1 MSNDYY
7 RSMASAYFTPNQ
19 NTASSLQLQS
29 IANQGR
35 PYLNYA
41 PLSDS
46 SWLVADKYGFDAPA
60 QMARL
65 NSLNGDAR
73 EQARADLKNVNYNL
87 WQDTDEAPNNEPSFW
102 KTIGDGAMKEFSASP
117 ISMSAKGISGIWNF
131 LENRKYAKDAL
142 DLQRDN
148 YNFQKQMLQNAEDRN
163 TQKHNAWLSDR
174 AGSSL

>member
-19 NTASSLQLQS
+19 NTASSPQLQS

-60 QMARL
+60 QMDRL

-87 WQDTDEAPNNEPSFW
+87 WQDTD
-102 KTIGDGAMKEFSASP
+102 
-117 ISMSAKGISGIWNF
+117 
-131 LENRKYAKDAL
+131 
-142 DLQRDN
+142 
-148 YNFQKQMLQNAEDRN
+148 
-163 TQKHNAWLSDR
+163 
-174 AGSSL
+174 